1 MAKKPTIKEL
11 NDRLILVTNQ
21 LNFCTRMLESIG
33 ISFSEYVKFSGHEED
48 FKKHLEK
55 SKNLTKL
62 TQEERDAREKGHLDK
77 NDGTSTEKVRKE
89 KDAAT
94 QS

>member
-77 NDGTSTEKVRKE
+77 NDGASTEEVRKE
-89 KDAAT
+89 KDAAI
-94 QS
+94 

>member
-62 TQEERDAREKGHLDK
+62 TKEERDAREKGHLGK
-77 NDGTSTEKVRKE
+77 NDDVSTEKIRDKE
-89 KDAAT
+89 NAAT
-94 QS
+94 